1 MKIGILTYH
10 RSQNYG
16 ALLQAFA
23 MQQFLEDN
31 GNEAS
36 FVDYWPSYH
45 ADEYKLFSWNKIKKL
60 PLKYKITYI
69 IRFLGTCVRTP
80 LRHRNTRFFI
90 DNNLHVNDDKK
101 FDLVVYG
108 SDQIWRRQNYSGF
121 EGFNPVYFGEGFVDA
136 PYKVAYAA
144 SMGDIIVKDD
154 NDRNILANGFRNF
167 SAIGVRE
174 EEVKDFIEKDFH
186 IPCKLVLDPV
196 FLLTK
201 EQWLSKIKTES
212 IPKQK
217 YIFHYRLMTD
227 SPTDK
232 IANEISRQTGFPVVE
247 MRGVVPIGHYGK
259 YNRFTDGPLEFLS
272 LINGAEYVVASS
284 FHGVALSICLEKDF
298 FLCAEMKRMNRLN
311 TLLSR
316 LNLTDRIIE
325 KNKIKELN
333 IDRKINYGEVKK
345 QLYVLQQD
353 SREWLLHQIA
363 ISKHNS
369 ERE

>member
-90 DNNLHVNDDKK
+90 DNNLHVNGDKK

-121 EGFNPVYFGEGFVDA
+121 EGFNPVYFGEGVVEA

-154 NDRNILANGFRNF
+154 NDRKILANGFRNF
-167 SAIGVRE
+167 TAIGVRVA
-174 EEVKDFIEKDFH
+174 EVMDFVEKEFN

-196 FLLTK
+196 FLLSK
-201 EQWLSKIKTES
+201 KQWLSKIDLNY
-212 IPKQK
+212 IPKYK
-217 YIFHYRLMTD
+217 YIFHYRLGGE
-227 SPTDK
+227 SPTDLLV
-232 IANEISRQTGFPVVE
+232 AEISQQTGLPVIE
-247 MRGVVPIGHYGK
+247 MRGTVPLGHYGRK
-259 YNRFTDGPLEFLS
+259 YRYTQGPEAFLA
-272 LINGAEYVVASS
+272 LISGAEFIVASS
-284 FHGVALSICLEKDF
+284 FHGTALSVLFEKEF
-298 FLCAEMKRMNRLN
+298 YLCAKMKRLGRIK
-311 TLLSR
+311 TLLSQIG
-316 LNLTDRIIE
+316 LSDRIIE
-325 KNKIKELN
+325 EREIKN
-333 IDRKINYGEVKK
+333 IDTKKRINYTDVNQKLQELEIDSRSWLLNQIESAREK
-345 QLYVLQQD
+345 QL
-353 SREWLLHQIA
+353 
-363 ISKHNS
+363 
-369 ERE
+369 